1 MRILIVED
9 EPLIAQRLERMC
21 RELLGPVLKGVVHA
35 SRIDESENLLATE
48 SIDLL
53 LLDLNLGGANGMD
66 LLKTCVAGS
75 FHTVIVSA
83 YAERAVEAYEFG
95 VLDFVPKP
103 FRRERLALA
112 LDRAR
117 GARARSAHATKF
129 LAARSHGRIELVRVD
144 EVLYA
149 RGAGAYSELHL
160 EGGRSVL
167 HDKSLQRL
175 AEVLPPIFNRI
186 HKSYLVRLS
195 EVVALHVRP
204 GSRYTAE
211 LVNGLRLPIGRTH
224 YAGIK
229 TRLL

>member
-21 RELLGPVLKGVVHA
+21 RELLGTVLKGVMHA
-35 SRIDESENLLATE
+35 SRIDESENLLADA

-53 LLDLNLGGANGMD
+53 LLDLNLAGANGMEI
-66 LLKTCVAGS
+66 LKTSVAGS

-83 YAERAVEAYEFG
+83 YTERAIEAYEFG

-117 GARARSAHATKF
+117 GARGRSDHATKF

-144 EVLYA
+144 DVLYA

-160 EGGRSVL
+160 AGGRSIL
-167 HDKSLQRL
+167 HDKSLERL
-175 AEVLPPIFNRI
+175 TKVLPPIFNRI

-195 EVVALHVRP
+195 EVVALHVKP

-211 LVNGLRLPIGRTH
+211 LGNGLKLPIGRTG
-224 YAGIK
+224 YAVLK
-229 TRLL
+229 NRLV